1 MAQKEKVLYRL
12 FMLTWTGV
20 LLFLSSCLPDPLE
33 VDNVPMVEKEMVVA
47 SQMLPEETLLILLTR
62 TFGALEIGGN
72 NDVEAMLEK
81 IAVND
86 ALVTIEGRGAIDTL
100 DFLGNGFY
108 GGVEIEFKTGEN
120 YKLHA
125 ASETLGEVTAETTV
139 KPHVSFKKVEADL
152 IQNEYGDT
160 LIQVVYV
167 FEDPLPPNWYMISV
181 QKIEAERIV
190 ENAINP
196 LTYTRLLNDDEFN
209 GKVYTEKVSVVA
221 RHYAIGDTIA
231 VMLSNIQEDYYKF
244 MNMRMDGRSN
254 FLEFLGEPVDYPSNV
269 TNGKGFFNLYLPDI
283 RTFVLGRNGEVS
295 RKVN

>member
-1 MAQKEKVLYRL
+1 MARKEKGLYRL
-12 FMLTWTGV
+12 FMLTGAGV

-72 NDVEAMLEK
+72 KDVEEMLEK

-86 ALVTIEGRGAIDTL
+86 ALVTIEGLGAIDTL
-100 DFLGNGFY
+100 AFLGNGFY

-125 ASETLGEVTAETTV
+125 VSEILGEVTAETTV

-160 LIQVVYV
+160 LIQVIYS
-167 FEDPLPPNWYMISV
+167 FQDPSPQNWYMMSV
-181 QKIEAERIV
+181 QKIEAERFI
-190 ENAINP
+190 EDAINP
-196 LTYTRLLNDDEFN
+196 RTYTRLLDDVKFN
-209 GKVYTEKVSVVA
+209 GELYTERVSVVA

-231 VMLSNIQEDYYKF
+231 IMLSNIHEDYYKF